1 MNWNNKKV
9 LVTGGASFIGSHL
22 CEQIVQKGAKVRVAE
37 NFSSGARD
45 HLAHIECETLEGDL
59 LDPSFCDQ
67 ATKGMEVVFHLAAD
81 HGGRGY
87 IDSHPVECSTNMILD
102 GQVFRHAHRNEA
114 EKIIFKNKQIR
125 KKLELYIFKIV
136 RKKRSDF
143 IKQEKE
149 KKTRLIFIDIPLLFE
164 NNLEKQFHKV
174 ISIIASKQVRLKRL
188 KKTRKMTETQFKN
201 IIKSQT
207 SDVIRKN
214 KSDYVIYNNSTLKD
228 YKTKINKLINKL

>member
-1 MNWNNKKV
+1 MTKIIAI
-9 LVTGGASFIGSHL
+9 TGGIGSGKSTL
-22 CEQIVQKGAKVRVAE
+22 CSKLKDKGFKIHSSDEQVAKIYKNPDKKFFTYLRTIGLSKSISKK
-37 NFSSGARD
+37 N
-45 HLAHIECETLEGDL
+45 
-59 LDPSFCDQ
+59 
-67 ATKGMEVVFHLAAD
+67 
-81 HGGRGY
+81 
-87 IDSHPVECSTNMILD
+87 IDKNIIS
-102 GQVFRHAHRNEA
+102 
-114 EKIIFKNKQIR
+114 KIIFENKQIR

-136 RKKRSDF
+136 RKKRSNF

-201 IIKSQT
+201 IIKFQT

>member
-1 MNWNNKKV
+1 MTKIIAI
-9 LVTGGASFIGSHL
+9 TGGIGSGKSTL
-22 CEQIVQKGAKVRVAE
+22 CSKLKDKGFKIHSSDEQVAKIYKNPDKKFFTYLRTIGLSKSISKK
-37 NFSSGARD
+37 N
-45 HLAHIECETLEGDL
+45 
-59 LDPSFCDQ
+59 
-67 ATKGMEVVFHLAAD
+67 
-81 HGGRGY
+81 
-87 IDSHPVECSTNMILD
+87 IDKNIIS
-102 GQVFRHAHRNEA
+102 
-114 EKIIFKNKQIR
+114 KIIFENKQIR

-214 KSDYVIYNNSTLKD
+214 KSDYILYNNSTLRD
-228 YKTKINKLINKL
+228 YKIKINKLISKL

>member
-1 MNWNNKKV
+1 MTKTVAITGGIGSGKSTFCSKLKEKGFKIHSSDEQVAKIYKNPDKKFVTYLRTIGLSKSISKKNVNKKII
-9 LVTGGASFIGSHL
+9 S
-22 CEQIVQKGAKVRVAE
+22 
-37 NFSSGARD
+37 
-45 HLAHIECETLEGDL
+45 
-59 LDPSFCDQ
+59 
-67 ATKGMEVVFHLAAD
+67 
-81 HGGRGY
+81 
-87 IDSHPVECSTNMILD
+87 
-102 GQVFRHAHRNEA
+102 
-114 EKIIFKNKQIR
+114 KIIFENKQIR

-164 NNLEKQFHKV
+164 NKLEKQFHKV

-201 IIKSQT
+201 IIRSQT
-207 SDVIRKN
+207 SDVIRKK
-214 KSDYVIYNNSTLKD
+214 KSDYVIYNNSKLKD

>member
-1 MNWNNKKV
+1 MTKTIAI
-9 LVTGGASFIGSHL
+9 TGGIGSGKSTFCNKLKEKGFKVHSSD
-22 CEQIVQKGAKVRVAE
+22 EQVAKIYE
-37 NFSSGARD
+37 NPDKKFVTYLRTIGLSKS
-45 HLAHIECETLEGDL
+45 I
-59 LDPSFCDQ
+59 S
-67 ATKGMEVVFHLAAD
+67 KKN
-81 HGGRGY
+81 
-87 IDSHPVECSTNMILD
+87 IDKKIIS
-102 GQVFRHAHRNEA
+102 
-114 EKIIFKNKQIR
+114 KIIFENKQIR

>member
-1 MNWNNKKV
+1 MTKTIAI
-9 LVTGGASFIGSHL
+9 TGGIGSGKSTFCSKLKEKGFKIHSSD
-22 CEQIVQKGAKVRVAE
+22 EQVAKIYKNPDKKFVTYLRTIGLSKSISKK
-37 NFSSGARD
+37 N
-45 HLAHIECETLEGDL
+45 
-59 LDPSFCDQ
+59 
-67 ATKGMEVVFHLAAD
+67 
-81 HGGRGY
+81 
-87 IDSHPVECSTNMILD
+87 IDKKIIS
-102 GQVFRHAHRNEA
+102 
-114 EKIIFKNKQIR
+114 KIIFENKQIR

-201 IIKSQT
+201 IIRSQT
-207 SDVIRKN
+207 SDVIRKK

-228 YKTKINKLINKL
+228 YKTKINKLINEL